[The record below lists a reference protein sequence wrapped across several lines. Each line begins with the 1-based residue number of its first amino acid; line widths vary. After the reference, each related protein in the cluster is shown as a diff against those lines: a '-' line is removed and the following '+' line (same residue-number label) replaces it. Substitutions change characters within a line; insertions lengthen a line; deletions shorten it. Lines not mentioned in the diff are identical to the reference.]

1 MSYSITI
8 FKSIFDNKTN
18 RRVNLNTWAEF
29 ENLMHN
35 LSNQPGYKPKKDEK
49 FNPKASLLI
58 SPAIFQR
65 GETRKNANVLSW
77 AGWCALDIDDYPGTF
92 EEALSTFD
100 EHKCICYS
108 SASSTKEKP
117 KFRIIFPLSRDIK
130 KEEIKHFWYA
140 LNKEFNSL
148 GDPQTKDL
156 SRMYY
161 VPAQYPNAFN
171 FIIFNRNKPELNVD
185 TLMEK
190 YPFVVS
196 PTSNTFLDNLPEDV
210 RKQLIDYRKTQL
222 TNTMIKWTGID
233 DCPFINKRLIC
244 EYRAITETGWY
255 HKMYQILLSC
265 ASNAI
270 KRGYP
275 IDAKEIAALGYE
287 LDSTTGGWYKD
298 RNLESEAERAI
309 CYAFQNQKV

>member
-8 FKSIFDNKTN
+8 FKNIFDTKTS
-18 RRVNLNTWAEF
+18 RRVNLDTWTEF
-29 ENLMHN
+29 ENLMYN
-35 LSNQPGYKPKKDEK
+35 LSTKPGYKPKKDEK
-49 FNPKASLLI
+49 FNPNSSLLI
-58 SPAIFQR
+58 SPAMFQT
-65 GETRKNANVLSW
+65 GTTRANKNVTHWSSLAIMDV
-77 AGWCALDIDDYPGTF
+77 DDYPGTF
-92 EEALSTFD
+92 EDALSVFD

-171 FIIFNRNKPELNVD
+171 FIIFNRNKPELEVESLL
-185 TLMEK
+185 TK
-190 YPFVVS
+190 YPFS
-196 PTSNTFLDNLPEDV
+196 TPNPNNTFLDNLPDEV
-210 RKQLIDYRKTQL
+210 RKQLLDYRKTRL
-222 TNTMIKWTGID
+222 TNTSIKWTGIN
-233 DCPFINKRLIC
+233 DCPFINKKLVN
-244 EYRAITETGWY
+244 EYRSITETGWY

-270 KRGYP
+270 RRGYP
-275 IDAKEIAALGYE
+275 IDAKEIAALGRE
-287 LDSTTGGWYKD
+287 LDSSTGGWYND
-298 RNLESEAERAI
+298 RPLESEAERAI
-309 CYAFQNQKV
+309 CYAFQNQKA